1 MGIITGSF
9 PSDNRFKHGNVKC
22 SFEWEYSSIHDYKI
36 NGYYQSDWG
45 VKEDLNM
52 DGEFGE

>member
-1 MGIITGSF
+1 MDYIHYN
-9 PSDNRFKHGNVKC
+9 PVKHEYVK
-22 SFEWEYSSIHDYKI
+22 SPFEWKYSSIHVYKK

-45 VKEDLNM
+45 VKEDLNF